1 MRTFFKLPR
10 LIVHRNVTTPIYKLQ
25 FFIHF
30 IFVQRFS
37 HFLRETTKKKIFA
50 NNFNNRIYAMK
61 VGGAGVSNSLIN
73 EKDVN

>member
-37 HFLRETTKKKIFA
+37 HFLRETTKKK
-50 NNFNNRIYAMK
+50 
-61 VGGAGVSNSLIN
+61 SLLIILIT
-73 EKDVN
+73 EFMQ